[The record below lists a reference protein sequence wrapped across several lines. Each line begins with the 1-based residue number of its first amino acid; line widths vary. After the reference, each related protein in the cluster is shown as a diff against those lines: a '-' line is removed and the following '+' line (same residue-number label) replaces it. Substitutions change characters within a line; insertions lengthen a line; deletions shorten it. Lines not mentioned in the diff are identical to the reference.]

1 MRAGL
6 GILERY
12 LLREGAYAWLAVS
25 LVLLVLMV
33 GSGFARFLGVAAA
46 GKLPQEMVLWLVGL
60 SSIEYAVV
68 IIPFS
73 LLIAIMLALGRLYR
87 DNEMTA
93 MATGGM
99 GLKRIYRPFLL
110 LALIAAA
117 LTAWLS
123 LELSPWASG
132 RVNRMRD
139 VGRAEAVDLR
149 ILEPGQFRSI
159 LQGRGVFYTQDYR
172 PADGSFRHVFVRA
185 EGPGGGTVVI
195 VADRG
200 VQQIDEDTR
209 ERLLVLQDGYR
220 YEGEAGRADY
230 RITAFR
236 EHGVRINPPEI
247 TTRKKSSAKPLQELL
262 ASEQRADRVELH
274 WRLSAPVTALLLA
287 LVAVPL
293 AHARPREG
301 RYGRLVLAM
310 LAYLTYSNLLIAARL
325 WTDKIGDLPTWIGIW
340 PVHIVMFGLVLWI
353 IARREGSFGR
363 VRARLAT

>member
-1 MRAGL
+1 MMRAGL

-12 LLREGAYAWLAVS
+12 LLREAAFAWLAVS
-25 LVLLVLMV
+25 LVLMVLMV

-46 GKLPQEMVLWLVGL
+46 GKLPQEMVLRLVGL
-60 SSIEYAVV
+60 SGIEYAVV

-110 LALIAAA
+110 LALVAAG

-159 LQGRGVFYTQDYR
+159 LSGRGVFYTQDYN
-172 PADGSFRHVFVRA
+172 PEDGSFRQVFVRGEDA
-185 EGPGGGTVVI
+185 EGRGVVI
-195 VADRG
+195 VAERG

-236 EHGVRINPPEI
+236 EHGVRISPPEI
-247 TTRKKSSAKPLQELL
+247 MTRRKSSAKPLRELL
-262 ASEQRADRVELH
+262 GSRLRADGVELH

-325 WTDKIGDLPTWIGIW
+325 WSDKAEDLPTWLGIW
-340 PVHIVMFGLVLWI
+340 PVHIVMLGVVLFS
-353 IARREGSFGR
+353 IARREGRFAR
-363 VRARLAT
+363 VRAA

>member
-12 LLREGAYAWLAVS
+12 LLREAMFSWLAVS
-25 LVLLVLMV
+25 VVLLLLMV

-46 GKLPQEMVLWLVGL
+46 GKLPPDMVLRLVGL
-60 SSIEYAVV
+60 SSIEYAVI

-73 LLIAIMLALGRLYR
+73 LLIAITLALGRLYR

-93 MATGGM
+93 MGTGGM
-99 GLKRIYRPFLL
+99 GLKRIYRPFFL
-110 LALIAAA
+110 LALVAAG

-132 RVNRMRD
+132 RVNRIRS

-149 ILEPGQFRSI
+149 VLEPGQFRSI
-159 LQGRGVFYTQDYR
+159 LSGRGVFYTQDYA
-172 PADGSFRHVFVRA
+172 PEDGSFRQVFVRA
-185 EGPGGGTVVI
+185 EDGEGNTVVI

-200 VQQIDEDTR
+200 VQQVDEQTR
-209 ERLLVLQDGYR
+209 ERLLVLQEGYR

-236 EHGVRINPPEI
+236 EHGVRINPPDVSV
-247 TTRKKSSAKPLQELL
+247 RQRSSAKTLDELIKS
-262 ASEQRADRVELH
+262 AERTDAVELH
-274 WRLSAPVTALLLA
+274 WRLSAPVTVLMLA
-287 LVAVPL
+287 LMAVPL

-310 LAYLTYSNLLIAARL
+310 VAYLVYSNLLVGARL
-325 WTDKIGDLPTWIGIW
+325 WTDRTPDLPSGTGIW
-340 PVHIVMFGLVLWI
+340 LVHAAMLVFVLWTI
-353 IARREGSFGR
+353 VQRESGFGR
-363 VRARLAT
+363 IRARAR